1 MDSLKHEKVFV
12 GIALGGI
19 VIILIVGI
27 VLAVLENRRASG
39 DNGVIIRR
47 EGLSESAVISFNM
60 AGAEPEMVI
69 VSNWEDVEVSEVV
82 TEDTEE
88 KRTINLRLDD
98 VRGMVPDEKT
108 GYIFVGDSRFVNM
121 NDVCEISKED
131 NLFMVA
137 KVGEGYSWFSQTALK
152 QIKRIISSGLYS
164 DWKLVICLGINDL
177 GSINNYLKKYEELK
191 ADYDITLVSVN
202 PVNNY
207 PTITNTEVEKFN
219 SSLKS
224 ADLPFINTYNILMTT
239 GYSTTD
245 GLHYSPDTTR
255 KIYDGILLGL
265 EEISP
270 GTLKTE
276 NTTALDKTGQS
287 RKKSLQ
293 SEILAENKYVK
304 KNIVPPVTADSQAAS
319 NAVSAAQPQVPAP
332 APAAAP
338 AAAEPSPEEMER
350 ILREIEEFER
360 SQQGEQ
366 PPEEQPPEEQPPE
379 EQPPE
384 EQPPEESSPEEGD
397 G

>member
-1 MDSLKHEKVFV
+1 MKHEKVFV

-27 VLAVLENRRASG
+27 VLAVLENRRAGG
-39 DNGVIIRR
+39 DNGVITGKA
-47 EGLSESAVISFNM
+47 GLSEASVINYEMVDS
-60 AGAEPEMVI
+60 EPEMVI

-98 VRGMVPDEKT
+98 VRGMVPDET
-108 GYIFVGDSRFVNM
+108 IGYIFVGDSRFVNM

-152 QIKRIISSGLYS
+152 QIKRIVSSGLYS
-164 DWKLVICLGINDL
+164 EWKLVICLGINDL
-177 GSINNYLKKYEELK
+177 GSINNYIKKYEELK

-207 PTITNTEVEKFN
+207 PNISNSEVEKFN
-219 SSLKS
+219 SSLKEVN
-224 ADLPFINTYNILMTT
+224 LPYINTYNILMTT

-287 RKKSLQ
+287 KKKSIQ
-293 SEILAENKYVK
+293 SEILAENKYVRK
-304 KNIVPPVTADSQAAS
+304 TPVVQAPVNSA
-319 NAVSAAQPQVPAP
+319 AAAGTLSAAQAQSPAQAA

-338 AAAEPSPEEMER
+338 ATAEPSPEELER
-350 ILREIEEFER
+350 ILREIEEYER

-366 PPEEQPPEEQPPE
+366 APPEEPPQEEPPQEQPPEENPPE
-379 EQPPE
+379 
-384 EQPPEESSPEEGD
+384 EEGD

>member
-1 MDSLKHEKVFV
+1 MDPMKHEKVFV

-19 VIILIVGI
+19 VTILIVGI
-27 VLAVLENRRASG
+27 VLAVLENRSAGG
-39 DNGVIIRR
+39 DNGVITGKA
-47 EGLSESAVISFNM
+47 GLSEASVINYEMVGS
-60 AGAEPEMVI
+60 EPEMVI

-98 VRGMVPDEKT
+98 VRGMVPDENI

-152 QIKRIISSGLYS
+152 QIKRIVSSGLYS
-164 DWKLVICLGINDL
+164 EWKLVICLGINDL

-191 ADYDITLVSVN
+191 SDYDITLVSVN

-207 PTITNTEVEKFN
+207 PNISNSEVEKFN
-219 SSLKS
+219 SSLKEVN
-224 ADLPFINTYNILMTT
+224 LPYINTYNILMTT

-287 RKKSLQ
+287 KKKSIQ
-293 SEILAENKYVK
+293 SEILAENKYVRK
-304 KNIVPPVTADSQAAS
+304 TPVVQAPANS
-319 NAVSAAQPQVPAP
+319 AAAGTLSAAQAQSP

-338 AAAEPSPEEMER
+338 AAAPATAEPSPEEMER

-366 PPEEQPPEEQPPE
+366 APPEEPPQEQPPEEQPPE
-379 EQPPE
+379 ENPPE
-384 EQPPEESSPEEGD
+384 EEGD